1 MVVFL
6 ISVASMRLI
15 MVLVLVND
23 PMSITLGVVAICNRV
38 ASFSNFPFV
47 NTCD

>member
-6 ISVASMRLI
+6 ISVASIRFI
-15 MVLVLVND
+15 MVLILVYD
-23 PMSITLGVVAICNRV
+23 PMSIRLGVVAICNRV
-38 ASFSNFPFV
+38 ASFSNFLFV